1 MQLQAT
7 ELRRHQKRQSKVT
20 SRASQIQTNFTKTT
34 TTIHVVSCLRTIRL
48 GMFRSASGDRRG
60 ISDIIRIVIVT
71 IIIMTTITG
80 IRIVHTGIIH
90 IGHTIVRIITTII
103 RIITVIITMTIID
116 HIIHT

>member
-1 MQLQAT
+1 
-7 ELRRHQKRQSKVT
+7 
-20 SRASQIQTNFTKTT
+20 
-34 TTIHVVSCLRTIRL
+34 
-48 GMFRSASGDRRG
+48 MFRSASGDRRG

-80 IRIVHTGIIH
+80 IRIVHTGIIR
-90 IGHTIVRIITTII
+90 IGHTTVRIITTIV